1 MNKSLPHGIGALG
14 IRVIVAL
21 EYVGKEKQFHYQE
34 YKHEFDDYK
43 CPQLPPYG
51 HGAETVGIK
60 PKDSRRKVAVSP

>member
-21 EYVGKEKQFHYQE
+21 EYVGKEKQF
-34 YKHEFDDYK
+34 DDYK
-43 CPQLPPYG
+43 CPQIPPYG

-60 PKDSRRKVAVSP
+60 RKDSRRKAAVSP